1 MGTIVIDPITRIEGH
16 LKIECVVEKGVVKD
30 AKSSGMLFRGFELI
44 LRGRDPRDAQIITQ
58 RICGVCN
65 LCHASA
71 ATLNLDS
78 AFGLADKIPDN
89 GRILRNLAAGLHVV
103 QDHVLHFYHLA
114 ALDYVDVTKVAK
126 YEGNDADLK
135 SIKAFI
141 GRGSLGP
148 FVPRYEGDYRLP
160 DDLDRAAVAHYVKA
174 LEIRRKG
181 HEAVAMLTGR
191 IPHTASIIPGGM
203 SEVPT
208 VDKIASILWRLN
220 ELRDFVDNVYIPD
233 VLAVAGVYSDY
244 FQVGAGCKNF
254 LSYGAY
260 DLDGKSPDYTKR
272 KRFFQQ
278 GTISADLKL
287 KPLDLSKI
295 TEQVK
300 HSWYDNQISGLHP
313 SAGKTVPTEG
323 KPGAYT
329 WLKAPRYDG
338 QVYEVGPLAG
348 MLTTY
353 ASGNPKVKSL
363 VDSTLGHFKASP
375 AALFSV
381 LGRHAARA
389 LAAKY
394 LADSMGEW
402 LLQLKPG
409 EPTFVPYELP
419 EEGQGVGII
428 DAARGALGH
437 WVEIKEK
444 KIANYQCV
452 VPTTW
457 NASPRDDSSTPGAIE
472 QALIGTKVKDEANP
486 FEIVRIVRS
495 FDPCLACAVH
505 LITPKGNELG
515 KIRIL

>member
-1 MGTIVIDPITRIEGH
+1 
-16 LKIECVVEKGVVKD
+16 
-30 AKSSGMLFRGFELI
+30 
-44 LRGRDPRDAQIITQ
+44 
-58 RICGVCN
+58 
-65 LCHASA
+65 
-71 ATLNLDS
+71 
-78 AFGLADKIPDN
+78 
-89 GRILRNLAAGLHVV
+89 
-103 QDHVLHFYHLA
+103 
-114 ALDYVDVTKVAK
+114 
-126 YEGNDADLK
+126 
-135 SIKAFI
+135 
-141 GRGSLGP
+141 
-148 FVPRYEGDYRLP
+148 
-160 DDLDRAAVAHYVKA
+160 
-174 LEIRRKG
+174 
-181 HEAVAMLTGR
+181 MLTGR
-191 IPHTASIIPGGM
+191 IPHTASIVPGGIT
-203 SEVPT
+203 EQPT

-220 ELRDFVDNVYIPD
+220 ELRAFVDNVYIPD

-244 FQVGAGCKNF
+244 FQVGAGCKNL

-260 DLDGKSPDYTKR
+260 DLDGKEWDYTKR
-272 KRFFQQ
+272 PRLFKQ

-287 KPLDLSKI
+287 QPLDLNRI
-295 TEQVK
+295 TEEVR
-300 HSWYDNQISGLHP
+300 HSWYDSQTSKLHP
-313 SAGKTVPTEG
+313 STGKTVPADHKT
-323 KPGAYT
+323 GAYS

-338 QVYEVGPLAG
+338 RVYEVGPLAQ
-348 MLTTY
+348 MVTTY

-363 VDSTLGHFKASP
+363 VDSTLTHFKASP

-419 EEGQGVGII
+419 EEAQGVGII

-444 KIANYQCV
+444 KIANYQFV

-457 NASPRDDSSTPGAIE
+457 NASPRDDSGNPGAIE
-472 QALIGTKVKDEANP
+472 QALLGTRVKDEANP

-495 FDPCLACAVH
+495 FDPCIACAVH

-515 KIRIL
+515 HIRIF